1 MSTYTKDD
9 LLALIRN
16 QSPMT
21 MRQQLL
27 LTAMLS
33 APAIMAQLSSILMQ
47 YIDASMLGR
56 LGAMQA
62 ASVGL
67 VSTTTWLFGG
77 LGFALS
83 SGFAVQV
90 AHLVGANDYSAA
102 RSVVRQALVTSL
114 IVGVAL
120 GAAGML
126 LSPHLP
132 VWLGGGDDICRDASV
147 YFLIYAAAYPLLM
160 LFYCSAAMLRACGN
174 MKVPS
179 GLSIGLCVLD
189 VVFNFLLIFPQRHY
203 TVAGL
208 EITIPGADLGV
219 TGAALGSALAF
230 LVVSAGMVW
239 YLMRRSPELRMAENS
254 GSFLP
259 TRRCLSRAAK
269 IGSPIALERT
279 VMTSAQIAITAIVA
293 PLGAVAIAANTF
305 AITAESICYMPGYG
319 ISDAATTLVG
329 QSLGAR
335 RKALTRRFAYITL
348 ALGIAIMSLTGAL
361 MYAAAPLMMQ
371 LMTPNAEI
379 VALGSHI
386 LRIEAFAEPMFA
398 ASIVCYGIFVGAGDT
413 LMPSILNFCCIWLV
427 RLSLSLALVGSMGLT
442 GVWIAMC
449 IELCVRGVVFLSR
462 FAWGNWMRALK

>member
-120 GAAGML
+120 GVAGML

-147 YFLIYAAAYPLLM
+147 YFLIYAAAYQIG
-160 LFYCSAAMLRACGN
+160 RAH
-174 MKVPS
+174 V
-179 GLSIGLCVLD
+179 
-189 VVFNFLLIFPQRHY
+189 
-203 TVAGL
+203 
-208 EITIPGADLGV
+208 
-219 TGAALGSALAF
+219 
-230 LVVSAGMVW
+230 
-239 YLMRRSPELRMAENS
+239 
-254 GSFLP
+254 
-259 TRRCLSRAAK
+259 
-269 IGSPIALERT
+269 
-279 VMTSAQIAITAIVA
+279 
-293 PLGAVAIAANTF
+293 
-305 AITAESICYMPGYG
+305 
-319 ISDAATTLVG
+319 
-329 QSLGAR
+329 
-335 RKALTRRFAYITL
+335 
-348 ALGIAIMSLTGAL
+348 
-361 MYAAAPLMMQ
+361 
-371 LMTPNAEI
+371 
-379 VALGSHI
+379 
-386 LRIEAFAEPMFA
+386 
-398 ASIVCYGIFVGAGDT
+398 
-413 LMPSILNFCCIWLV
+413 
-427 RLSLSLALVGSMGLT
+427 
-442 GVWIAMC
+442 
-449 IELCVRGVVFLSR
+449 
-462 FAWGNWMRALK
+462 